1 MKKIFIIFAAMAA
14 VLLSC
19 SKSEIESASR
29 NGNEDIILNISV
41 SNPDADTDAKAF
53 IKTGWAK
60 DDRIK
65 IWYDNNTGEI
75 PDLVI
80 KYDGY
85 NWDKDISAPVS
96 GKQPSTGENKYIKA
110 VYNNYVIVASKDDY
124 TFNENTLTFNIKHWL
139 FLTEIQVVVKDIT
152 YDYNAT
158 YKLKCDMFTP
168 TTDTGFSVGADG
180 ITAKIG
186 TKGYRAIGIPN
197 ADGVAFVFATAEYS
211 TSSEDN
217 KDFTFTLTDDS
228 TGADVTKTLKVNT
241 AIETMSGQ
249 SINALKISYKSFK

>member
-1 MKKIFIIFAAMAA
+1 MAA

-65 IWYDNNTGEI
+65 IWYDNNAGET

-80 KYDGY
+80 KYNGY
-85 NWDKDISAPVS
+85 NWGKDDLAPVS
-96 GKQPSTGENKYIKA
+96 GNNPSTGANKYIKA

-124 TFNENTLTFNIKHWL
+124 TFNGSTLTFNIKHWL
-139 FLTEIQVVVKDIT
+139 FLTEIQVVVKGIT

-158 YKLKCDMFTP
+158 YKLKCDKFTP
-168 TTDTGFSVGADG
+168 TTGTGFSVGADG
-180 ITAKIG
+180 ITANKG
-186 TKGYRAIGIPN
+186 TEGYPAKGMAN

-228 TGADVTKTLKVNT
+228 TGKEVTKTFKINT
-241 AIETMSGQ
+241 TIETMSGK
-249 SINALKISYKSFK
+249 SINALKINIDKFTEQQQP